1 MKIFYPLPIIVLFL
15 IATAPVWSD
24 EPKTFGLKNAK
35 ALYDLKKITMPEIP
49 VANATIQQL
58 YKAIESGDLENTK
71 RLQTGIDI
79 NYHDK
84 RGITPLYH
92 SIFYKPAY
100 LVVY

>member
-1 MKIFYPLPIIVLFL
+1 MKIFYPVPIIVLFL

-35 ALYDLKKITMPEIP
+35 ASYGLKKIAMPEIP

-79 NYHDK
+79 NYQDK

-92 SIFYKPAY
+92 SIFYK
-100 LVVY
+100 LSLIHI